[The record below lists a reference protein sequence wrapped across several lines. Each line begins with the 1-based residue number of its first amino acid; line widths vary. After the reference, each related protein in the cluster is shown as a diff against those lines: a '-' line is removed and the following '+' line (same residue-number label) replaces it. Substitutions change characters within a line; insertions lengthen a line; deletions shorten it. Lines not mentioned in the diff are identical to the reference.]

1 MWRKLLKK
9 NLSQLKR
16 QRQNEKIRLRNRGLR
31 SQLRNHVRDAREA
44 ITSDI
49 AADTT
54 RTKVAVASRV
64 IDKMV
69 TKGLIHR
76 NTAARSKSR
85 LMHRYHSSLR
95 EAGVAIPSAPAVVE
109 VPAVV
114 EEQEESV

>member
-1 MWRKLLKK
+1 MKK

-16 QRQNEKIRLRNRGLR
+16 QRQNEKLRLRNRGLR

-44 ITSDI
+44 IASDI

-54 RTKVAVASRV
+54 KTKVADANRV

-95 EAGVAIPSAPAVVE
+95 EAGVVETKAPAAVE
-109 VPAVV
+109 APPVA
-114 EEQEESV
+114 EEQNESV

>member
-1 MWRKLLKK
+1 MKK

-16 QRQNEKIRLRNRGLR
+16 QRQNEKLRLRNRALR

-44 ITSDI
+44 IASDI

-54 RTKVAVASRV
+54 RTTVASATRV

-76 NTAARSKSR
+76 NTAARYKSR
-85 LMHRYHSSLR
+85 LMHRYHSNLK
-95 EAGVAIPSAPAVVE
+95 EAGVVETPAPAVVE
-109 VPAVV
+109 ATPVV
-114 EEQEESV
+114 EEQDESV